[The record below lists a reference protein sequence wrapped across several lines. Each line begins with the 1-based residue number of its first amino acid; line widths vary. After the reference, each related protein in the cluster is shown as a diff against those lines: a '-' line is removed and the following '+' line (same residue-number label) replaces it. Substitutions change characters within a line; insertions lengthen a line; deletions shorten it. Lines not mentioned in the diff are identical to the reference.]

1 MPRKPTLISE
11 EFLDLQR
18 RLAEWR
24 SSHPPRSSLPDELWS
39 AAVELARKHGL
50 HRTARTLPIDY
61 ANLRRRLSGTSQPQS
76 PVPPKFVELF
86 PAPAQS
92 SCSIEILRV
101 QSSGPLDWNHLLGAW
116 RQSER

>member
-1 MPRKPTLISE
+1 MPRKPTRIAE
-11 EFLDLQR
+11 DFLDLQR

-24 SSHPPRSSLPDELWS
+24 SSHAPRSPLPEDLWS

-61 ANLRRRLSGTSQPQS
+61 VNLRRRLSGTSKSQS

-86 PAPAQS
+86 PAPAQRR
-92 SCSIEILRV
+92 CCIEILRV
-101 QSSGPLDWNHLLGAW
+101 PSSGSVDWNQLLRAW
-116 RQSER
+116 RSEP